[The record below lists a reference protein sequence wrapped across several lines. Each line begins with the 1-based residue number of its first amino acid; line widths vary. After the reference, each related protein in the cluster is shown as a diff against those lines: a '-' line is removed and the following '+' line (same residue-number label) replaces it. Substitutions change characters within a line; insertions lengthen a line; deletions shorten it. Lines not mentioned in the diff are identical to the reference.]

1 MNSGQGFTWKTRPAL
16 FRIKLRIASTLR
28 HETVLSTM
36 NALLPFS
43 SDCLLLD
50 HRLSVR
56 QVGVCLPFRDH
67 SKAPAGPEGSDHR
80 FALAGRLF
88 SEFHL
93 VRARSL
99 HKKITGARF
108 VRAGAPVAFDA
119 LSLFGRRLGFNSR
132 RLRR

>member
-1 MNSGQGFTWKTRPAL
+1 METRPAL

-50 HRLSVR
+50 HRLSIR

-67 SKAPAGPEGSDHR
+67 SKTPAGPEGSDHR

-93 VRARSL
+93 VCARSL
-99 HKKITGARF
+99 HKKI
-108 VRAGAPVAFDA
+108 AGDRLVNAHAPVAPHTLPF
-119 LSLFGRRLGFNSR
+119 FGWRLRFTDC